1 MEKRYLALPRGV
13 NISGKNKVPMAELRQ
28 GLEAL
33 GLAEGKTHLNSGNA
47 AFTCRETE
55 TGALAAAIEG
65 MIRQRFFLEVPVFV
79 TEREAPAETL
89 RHAPGWWGTGDPAIY
104 DNLIFLLPPLGP
116 EEALRELGP
125 LKEGLEWAEVYG
137 DAIFWSFRR
146 KDYQKTNWWPRTA
159 KVDIRDRLTIR
170 TANTVREAG
179 GAIERR
185 KERPGGR
192 SFSYSYTSAQAMAR
206 APPPMWQQILRGRAA
221 SSTSRS
227 GKAAWTW
234 ACQLSPAARSPE

>member
-13 NISGKNKVPMAELRQ
+13 NISGKNKVPMADLRQ

-55 TGALAAAIEG
+55 TGALAAAIDG
-65 MIRQRFFLEVPVFV
+65 MIRQRFSLEVPVYV
-79 TEREAPAETL
+79 TEREALAETL

-116 EEALRELGP
+116 EEALRALGP

-170 TANTVREAG
+170 TANTVRKLAE
-179 GAIERR
+179 
-185 KERPGGR
+185 
-192 SFSYSYTSAQAMAR
+192 
-206 APPPMWQQILRGRAA
+206 L
-221 SSTSRS
+221 
-227 GKAAWTW
+227 
-234 ACQLSPAARSPE
+234 

>member
-65 MIRQRFFLEVPVFV
+65 MIRQRFSLEVPVYV
-79 TEREAPAETL
+79 TEREALVETL

-116 EEALRELGP
+116 E
-125 LKEGLEWAEVYG
+125 
-137 DAIFWSFRR
+137 D
-146 KDYQKTNWWPRTA
+146 
-159 KVDIRDRLTIR
+159 
-170 TANTVREAG
+170 
-179 GAIERR
+179 
-185 KERPGGR
+185 
-192 SFSYSYTSAQAMAR
+192 SY
-206 APPPMWQQILRGRAA
+206 L
-221 SSTSRS
+221 
-227 GKAAWTW
+227 
-234 ACQLSPAARSPE
+234 